1 MMIHEITEK
10 VGPHRKRKRIGRGPG
25 SGHGKT
31 AGRGHKG
38 AHSRAGYAARTGDEG
53 GQMPLFRRVP
63 KRGFSNARFRT
74 EYAIVN
80 VKAIDARFEDGAE
93 VNPEMLVKAG
103 LLKDTRTPVKVL
115 ATGETSKKFSVT
127 AAAISAAARDK
138 IEKAGGRVTVAD

>member
-1 MMIHEITEK
+1 
-10 VGPHRKRKRIGRGPG
+10 
-25 SGHGKT
+25 
-31 AGRGHKG
+31 
-38 AHSRAGYAARTGDEG
+38 
-53 GQMPLFRRVP
+53 MPLFRRVP